1 VNSLDLYANIEDLL
15 GLDEAKDTLNS
26 YYIDTLSNHKFD
38 SLIDIGCGKGEFLL
52 EIKNSFNPSKLLGV
66 DLSDVMVSYTQS
78 LGIDAQNIDIS
89 QIDNKFEVAT
99 AVFDMLNY
107 LDKDKLK
114 IFLAN
119 IENILEDDRLFL
131 LDINSLEGFEEVA
144 VGSFIVD
151 DDSRFLTIDSDFE
164 DNIYSSEFTLFE
176 KRENGIY
183 HKSQETI
190 KQYYYT
196 PEEIEEILSDVGLE
210 LIENSGVTLYL
221 EEEDKRFLLFK
232 KRDR

>member
-1 VNSLDLYANIEDLL
+1 MNSLDLYANIEDLL

-119 IENILEDDRLFL
+119 IENILEDDGLFL

-151 DDSRFLTIDSDFE
+151 DDSRFLTIDSDFTN
-164 DNIYSSEFTLFE
+164 NIYSSNFTLFT
-176 KRENGIY
+176 KDGDRF
-183 HKSQETI
+183 I
-190 KQYYYT
+190 KNMAIINQYYHT
-196 PEEIEEILSDVGLE
+196 IEEIEKLSNLKLIDTQKISLYEDVDDKILLM
-210 LIENSGVTLYL
+210 
-221 EEEDKRFLLFK
+221 FK
-232 KRDR
+232 KFK

>member
-119 IENILEDDRLFL
+119 IENILEDDGLFL

-151 DDSRFLTIDSDFE
+151 DDSRFLTIDSDFTN
-164 DNIYSSEFTLFE
+164 NIYSSNFTLFT
-176 KRENGIY
+176 KDGDRF
-183 HKSQETI
+183 I
-190 KQYYYT
+190 KNMAIINQYYHT
-196 PEEIEEILSDVGLE
+196 IEEIEKLSNLKLIDTQKISLYEDVDDKILLM
-210 LIENSGVTLYL
+210 
-221 EEEDKRFLLFK
+221 FK
-232 KRDR
+232 KFK